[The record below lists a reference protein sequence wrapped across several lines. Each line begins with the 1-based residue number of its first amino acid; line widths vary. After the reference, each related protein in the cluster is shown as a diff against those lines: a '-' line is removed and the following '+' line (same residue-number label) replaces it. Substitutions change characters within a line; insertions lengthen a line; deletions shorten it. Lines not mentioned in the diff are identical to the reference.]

1 MISDDFYKK
10 LLARFKRSIGDM
22 DNGNKPEDEYYKP
35 FIEMAYADLSSD
47 DISEAQLE
55 SELGQSLIVWYAE
68 QRMNGVDIANDKTI
82 ELLRNKLSLMT
93 KGEAYEKD
101 YDYYWVDSVEL
112 ENGTQQLDIKKVYKL
127 SLIHI

>member
-68 QRMNGVDIANDKTI
+68 QRMNGADIANDKTI

-112 ENGTQQLDIKKVYKL
+112 ENGTQQLDIKKVYK
-127 SLIHI
+127 

>member
-55 SELGQSLIVWYAE
+55 SELGQSLIVLYAE
-68 QRMNGVDIANDKTI
+68 QRMNGVDIANDETI

-112 ENGTQQLDIKKVYKL
+112 ENGTQQLDIKKVYKW
-127 SLIHI
+127 

>member
-22 DNGNKPEDEYYKP
+22 DNGNKPEDKYYKP
-35 FIEMAYADLSSD
+35 FIEMAYADLVTD
-47 DISEAQLE
+47 DIAEEQLA
-55 SELGQSLIVWYAE
+55 SELGQSLIVLYAE

-112 ENGTQQLDIKKVYKL
+112 ENGTQQLDIKKVYK
-127 SLIHI
+127 

>member
-1 MISDDFYKK
+1 MISDDLYQK
-10 LLARFKRSIGDM
+10 LLAKFKQSIGDM
-22 DNGNKPEDEYYKP
+22 DVESTAEDGYYKQ

-47 DISEAQLE
+47 DISQTQLE
-55 SELGQSLIVWYAE
+55 SELGQSLIVLYAE

-112 ENGTQQLDIKKVYKL
+112 ENGTQQLDIKKVYK
-127 SLIHI
+127 

>member
-35 FIEMAYADLSSD
+35 FIEMAYADLASD
-47 DISEAQLE
+47 DISKAQLE
-55 SELGQSLIVWYAE
+55 SELGQSLIVWHAE

-112 ENGTQQLDIKKVYKL
+112 ENGTQQLDIKKVYK
-127 SLIHI
+127 

>member
-1 MISDDFYKK
+1 MISDDLYKK

-68 QRMNGVDIANDKTI
+68 QRMNDVDIANDKTI
-82 ELLRNKLSLMT
+82 ELLRNKLSIMT

-112 ENGTQQLDIKKVYKL
+112 ENGTQQLDIKKVYK
-127 SLIHI
+127 

>member
-1 MISDDFYKK
+1 MISDYFYKK

-112 ENGTQQLDIKKVYKL
+112 ENGTQQLDIKKVYK
-127 SLIHI
+127 

>member
-1 MISDDFYKK
+1 MISDDLYKQ
-10 LLARFKRSIGDM
+10 LLAKFKQSIGDM
-22 DNGNKPEDEYYKP
+22 DVESTAEDGYYKQ

-47 DISEAQLE
+47 DISQTQLE
-55 SELGQSLIVWYAE
+55 SELGQSLIVLYAE
-68 QRMNGVDIANDKTI
+68 QRMNGVDIASDKTI

-112 ENGTQQLDIKKVYKL
+112 ENGTQQLDIKKVYK
-127 SLIHI
+127 

>member
-1 MISDDFYKK
+1 MISDDLYKQ
-10 LLARFKRSIGDM
+10 LLAKFKKSIGDM
-22 DNGNKPEDEYYKP
+22 DTEANPEDDYYKQ
-35 FIEMAYADLSSD
+35 FITMAYADLVTD
-47 DISEAQLE
+47 DISEENLA

-82 ELLRNKLSLMT
+82 ELLRNKLSIMT

-112 ENGTQQLDIKKVYKL
+112 ENGTQQLDIKKVYK
-127 SLIHI
+127 

>member
-22 DNGNKPEDEYYKP
+22 YNGNKPEDEYYKP

-112 ENGTQQLDIKKVYKL
+112 ENGTQQLDIKKVYK
-127 SLIHI
+127 

>member
-1 MISDDFYKK
+1 MISEDLYKK
-10 LLARFKRSIGDM
+10 LLAKFKRSIGDM
-22 DNGNKPEDEYYKP
+22 DVDNTSEDDYYKQ
-35 FIEMAYADLSSD
+35 FITMAYADLSSD
-47 DISEAQLE
+47 DISQTQLE

-112 ENGTQQLDIKKVYKL
+112 ENGTQQLDIKKVYKW
-127 SLIHI
+127 

>member
-22 DNGNKPEDEYYKP
+22 GNGNKPEDEYYKP

-82 ELLRNKLSLMT
+82 ELLRNKLSIMT

-112 ENGTQQLDIKKVYKL
+112 ENGTQQLDIKKVYK
-127 SLIHI
+127 

>member
-55 SELGQSLIVWYAE
+55 SELGQSLIILYAE
-68 QRMNGVDIANDKTI
+68 QRMNGVDIASDKTI

-112 ENGTQQLDIKKVYKL
+112 ENGTQQLDIKKVYK
-127 SLIHI
+127 

>member
-55 SELGQSLIVWYAE
+55 SELGQSLIVLYAE
-68 QRMNGVDIANDKTI
+68 QRMNGADIASDKTI

-112 ENGTQQLDIKKVYKL
+112 ENGTQQLDIKKVYKW
-127 SLIHI
+127 

>member
-35 FIEMAYADLSSD
+35 FIEMAYADLASD
-47 DISEAQLE
+47 DISQAQLE

-112 ENGTQQLDIKKVYKL
+112 ENGTQQLDIKKVYK
-127 SLIHI
+127 

>member
-22 DNGNKPEDEYYKP
+22 DNGNKPEDEHYKQ

-47 DISEAQLE
+47 DISQTQLE

-68 QRMNGVDIANDKTI
+68 QRMNDVDIASDKTI

-112 ENGTQQLDIKKVYKL
+112 ENGTQQLDIKKVYK
-127 SLIHI
+127 

>member
-82 ELLRNKLSLMT
+82 ELLRNKLSIMT
-93 KGEAYEKD
+93 KGDTWYEDKEV
-101 YDYYWVDSVEL
+101 YNVDSIVSPD
-112 ENGTQQLDIKKVYKL
+112 GTQELVIKKVE
-127 SLIHI
+127 

>member
-1 MISDDFYKK
+1 MISDDLYKQ
-10 LLARFKRSIGDM
+10 LLAKFKQSIGDM
-22 DNGNKPEDEYYKP
+22 DVESTAEDGYYKQ

-47 DISEAQLE
+47 DISQAQLE
-55 SELGQSLIVWYAE
+55 SELGQSLIVLYAE

-82 ELLRNKLSLMT
+82 ELLRNKLSIMT

-112 ENGTQQLDIKKVYKL
+112 ENGTQQLDIKKVYK
-127 SLIHI
+127 

>member
-1 MISDDFYKK
+1 MISDDLYQK
-10 LLARFKRSIGDM
+10 LLAKFKQSIGDM
-22 DNGNKPEDEYYKP
+22 DVESTAEDGYYKQ
-35 FIEMAYADLSSD
+35 FILMAYADLSSD
-47 DISEAQLE
+47 DISKTQLE

-112 ENGTQQLDIKKVYKL
+112 ENGTQQLDIKKVYK
-127 SLIHI
+127 

>member
-47 DISEAQLE
+47 DISEENLA
-55 SELGQSLIVWYAE
+55 SELGQSLIVLYAE

-112 ENGTQQLDIKKVYKL
+112 ENGTQQLDIKKVYK
-127 SLIHI
+127 

>member
-68 QRMNGVDIANDKTI
+68 QRMNGVDIASDKTV
-82 ELLRNKLSLMT
+82 ELLRNKLSIMT
-93 KGEAYEKD
+93 KGDVVLNSQKTE
-101 YDYYWVDSVEL
+101 
-112 ENGTQQLDIKKVYKL
+112 G
-127 SLIHI
+127 

>member
-35 FIEMAYADLSSD
+35 FIEMAYADLASD
-47 DISEAQLE
+47 DISQAQLE
-55 SELGQSLIVWYAE
+55 SELGQSLIVLYAE
-68 QRMNGVDIANDKTI
+68 QRMNGADIASDKTI

-112 ENGTQQLDIKKVYKL
+112 ENGTQQLDIKKVYK
-127 SLIHI
+127 

>member
-1 MISDDFYKK
+1 MISDDLYQK
-10 LLARFKRSIGDM
+10 LLAKFKQSIGDM
-22 DNGNKPEDEYYKP
+22 DVESTAEDGYYKQ

-47 DISEAQLE
+47 DISQAQLE
-55 SELGQSLIVWYAE
+55 SELGQSLIVLYAE
-68 QRMNGVDIANDKTI
+68 QRMNGVDIASDKTI

-112 ENGTQQLDIKKVYKL
+112 ENGTQQLDIKKVYK
-127 SLIHI
+127 